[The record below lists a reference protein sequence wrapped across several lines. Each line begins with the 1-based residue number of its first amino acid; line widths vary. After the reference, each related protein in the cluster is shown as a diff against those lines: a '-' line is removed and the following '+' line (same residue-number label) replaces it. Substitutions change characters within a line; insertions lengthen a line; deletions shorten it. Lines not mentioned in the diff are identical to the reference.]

1 MKVTKPWAVV
11 DIETTG
17 LSPDQG
23 HEIIEIAILTEKTA
37 YCQKIEPVRLDKA
50 DPIAL
55 EINGYNPKD
64 WDGALSPRVAAERIG
79 ELLDGHRIIGHNPQF
94 DMMFIRDLWEDHGLK
109 FRTDRRLID
118 TMILAHEHLEP
129 IGCRSL
135 SLVSIRNFLGWSTS
149 GAHSARIDAVD
160 TLRLYRLLVRC
171 GVMKRIYLKW
181 RYKLLLWLGL
191 TS

>member
-1 MKVTKPWAVV
+1 MKDKKPWAVV

-17 LSPDQG
+17 LSPEQG
-23 HEIIEIAILTEKTA
+23 HEIIEIAILTERTA
-37 YCQKIEPVRLDKA
+37 YCQKIQPVRLDKA
-50 DPIAL
+50 DPKAL
-55 EINGYNPKD
+55 ELNGYNPQD
-64 WDGALSPRVAAERIG
+64 WEGALPPAVAAERIG

-94 DMMFIRDLWEDHGLK
+94 DMMFIRDLWDDHGMSY
-109 FRTDRRLID
+109 RTDRRLID

-135 SLVSIRNFLGWSTS
+135 SLVSIRTFLGWSTS

-160 TLRLYRLLVRC
+160 TLRLYRLLLRC
-171 GVMKRIYLKW
+171 GVLRRLYLKW

-191 TS
+191 AV